1 MQRRRVILGIAS
13 VGYSKLV
20 GALAQLAMVPAMAS
34 AWGLELYGHWLM
46 LATIPVFLGS
56 SDFGFGVAA
65 GNRIIGEVAVG
76 SHSEALRTFQS
87 ALALITS
94 ASALIFLLVAA
105 VLTIIP
111 PEMLESSGGLPAES
125 ARQVL
130 LILSLYG
137 LIAMQGSLFFGVMR
151 SEGGFAISG
160 TYEATVQLVEA
171 ATVVSAVLLGYQP
184 IATASA
190 YLVCRSMGFAG
201 LIVLAKYKARWLRL
215 GVNRASLARI
225 RELLRPAIAAMMLPL
240 GFAGFLQGTA
250 LAVGAAG
257 GAAAVPVYT
266 SLRTLSRIGLQAI
279 MAVNLPLMPEF
290 TAEYAK
296 GHKGWI
302 TSVTGGMATFA
313 LLAGTVWGLCLALL
327 GPEAIS
333 IWTRGT
339 INPPHA
345 MFWLTGAAI
354 AMSAVW
360 NPLSNFLLAVNR
372 HESFTYAF
380 AAATVAVIGA
390 TIPAVHYAGVTGAV
404 AVALLLDL
412 FMLIFVTVSLRR
424 LIGPFQLGWQ
434 PLLASLPARFR
445 R

>member
-13 VGYSKLV
+13 IGYSKVV

-65 GNRIIGEVAVG
+65 GNRIIGEVATG
-76 SHSEALRTFQS
+76 SHAEARRTFQS
-87 ALALITS
+87 ALALIVS
-94 ASALIFLLVAA
+94 ASIMMLLVVMVALSA
-105 VLTIIP
+105 LPPGVLDAT
-111 PEMLESSGGLPAES
+111 GGLSSEAAAE
-125 ARQVL
+125 VL
-130 LILSLYG
+130 LVLSVYG
-137 LIAMQGSLFFGVMR
+137 LVAMQGSLFMAVIR
-151 SEGGFAISG
+151 SEGGFALTG
-160 TYEATVQLVEA
+160 FYEASLQLVEA
-171 ATVVSAVLLGYQP
+171 ITVIMVVTLGYKP
-184 IATASA
+184 IHAALA
-190 YLVCRSMGFAG
+190 YLACRGTGFVG
-201 LIVLAKYKARWLRL
+201 LIVLAKYRARWLKLGFRL
-215 GVNRASLARI
+215 ALLSRV
-225 RELLRPAIAAMMLPL
+225 RELLRPALAAMMLPL

-279 MAVNLPLMPEF
+279 MAVNLPIMPEF
-290 TAEYAK
+290 TAEFAK
-296 GHKGWI
+296 GNHGWI
-302 TSVTGGMATFA
+302 TRVAGGMATFA
-313 LLAGTVWGLCLALL
+313 LIAGGLWGLALALL
-327 GPEAIS
+327 GPYALS
-333 IWTRGT
+333 IWTKDT
-339 INPPHA
+339 IHAPQA

-372 HESFTYAF
+372 HESFSFAF
-380 AAATVAVIGA
+380 ALATIGVIGA
-390 TIPAVHYAGVTGAV
+390 TIPAVHFAGVVGAA

-412 FMLIFVTVSLRR
+412 FMLIFITISLRR

-434 PLLASLPARFR
+434 SLLACLPQRFR
-445 R
+445 K